1 MESREQEIVRLRLA
15 VEQTA
20 GRKMRTNRDFE
31 LLAESICEKTKAK
44 ISPTTLKRI
53 WGYVSEDVRPRPYTL
68 DQLCLYVGYEDFDA
82 FIRHD
87 ASLASSQTER
97 ESQPGTTPRQA
108 EEERPG
114 PHRGR
119 KALVAAAAAV
129 VVALL
134 LAVLMPL
141 LGGWGG
147 GKRPIVTKGQHF
159 ESYEDYQQLFG
170 LASDTNVPYFVRFPE
185 KPYIVLWAP
194 EHRNPVWHNEGDS
207 AAMMPTIT
215 ERYHPDDWPTDSASM
230 AALTELQKNG
240 YITAFKQN
248 QLRLCFMKNLTD
260 SGFVFLGVYCLS
272 SSLSDTTKLVWER
285 CADEVTDIERLDL
298 LRP

>member
-87 ASLASSQTER
+87 AGLAASQTVGG
-97 ESQPGTTPRQA
+97 SQPGTSPRQA

-119 KALVAAAAAV
+119 RAMTAAAV
-129 VVALL
+129 AAVVALL

-141 LGGWGG
+141 FGGWGG
-147 GKRPIVTKGQHF
+147 AKRPIVTKGQHF

-285 CADEVTDIERLDL
+285 CADEVTDIESLDL